1 METLGGVTNLFF
13 FKCAKRQKMCGK
25 YYLCEAQKFF
35 LDEFPKEKKGH
46 FEQKSA

>member
-1 METLGGVTNLFF
+1 MDTLGGVTNVFF
-13 FKCAKRQKMCGK
+13 FKCGKWQEICGK
-25 YYLCEAQKFF
+25 YYLREAQNFF